1 MMRYYNQNELWTSS
15 LRISRLHHSILG
27 LLFVLAAI
35 SVHHITPALAFSF
48 SQSSSDA
55 ARPYYL
61 PTTEKEVIREAS
73 ASISRAFLEDGI
85 NRQTIRLPLSYLM
98 YSDKE
103 EGFVADRA
111 IGWQGGPQE
120 TRRFLEPL
128 ASQMLRKVQT
138 TTPETVDSGLPPKI
152 QEQVLL
158 DFDGSSLLTA
168 ENPAGALYDI
178 QALLQPNTDS
188 YYLKTIQ
195 AIEDQ
200 FSDTRGKAKRL
211 LLLINSSWRDKS
223 SWGIFDGAKAQK
235 QILDRYPVT
244 FAIDQ
249 FIMQGQ
255 KLNLL
260 KTCPGGWSVFWTRID
275 YQKSGKDQPDPQ
287 LLGTFSE
294 RRPEYWEVERLL
306 KEELKTSSST

>member
-1 MMRYYNQNELWTSS
+1 MMRYNQIEVCSS
-15 LRISRLHHSILG
+15 ALQISRLNHSVLALI
-27 LLFVLAAI
+27 FVLAAV
-35 SVHHITPALAFSF
+35 SVYHATPALAFSF
-48 SQSSSDA
+48 SEPSSGS
-55 ARPYYL
+55 ARPCYL
-61 PTTEKEVIREAS
+61 PTTENEIIREAS
-73 ASISRAFLEDGI
+73 ASISRAFVEDGI

-128 ASQMLRKVQT
+128 ASQVLKKVQT
-138 TTPETVDSGLPPKI
+138 TTLEKADSGLPPKI
-152 QEQVLL
+152 QEQILL

-200 FSDTRGKAKRL
+200 FSDTPGKAKRL
-211 LLLINSSWRDKS
+211 FLLINPSWRDKS

-260 KTCPGGWSVFWTRID
+260 KTWPGDWSVFWTRID
-275 YQKSGKDQPDPQ
+275 YQKSGKDQPSPQ

-294 RRPEYWEVERLL
+294 RRPEYWEMERLL
-306 KEELKTSSST
+306 KEALKTSSNS